1 MWLLRD
7 TSVLREIERL
17 LIDVLLQYRPV
28 NHRNN
33 MPYEPLNQL
42 KARPLRI
49 GNLSKKGYRRIVRLR
64 RTGAL

>member
-17 LIDVLLQYRPV
+17 LIDVLLQYCPV

-33 MPYEPLNQL
+33 MASEPLNQL
-42 KARPLRI
+42 KALPPRI
-49 GNLSKKGYRRIVRLR
+49 GKLSKKSYGRIVRLR
-64 RTGAL
+64 RTSAL